1 MSDQGVPTGILSD
14 EARPSA
20 ASSSPEAFAS
30 AIDRRHE
37 ASRSVVLRYR
47 NAVRLEPDDEQDTRL
62 KALFERTSI
71 AEGLRVFPL
80 FTHRDVEIDVLD
92 ETSLMGTRTL
102 KSIDGCVTTAQCL
115 LRGHRRVV
123 FESGGNTG
131 TALTVYGTRAG
142 LDTFFFVPAEN
153 LPLLDGKAFA
163 SATAH
168 VIAVDD
174 PREVKPAAAAFAARH
189 GLARVPVL
197 DWRLQASTFVGCFVL
212 EHLLACEPYDVL
224 AQSISGAFSPV
235 GIYRMIGKYREKIGR
250 LPAFLGV
257 QQAANCPM
265 VRAWKAGTD
274 AAAVEPV
281 ESTAELLA
289 KVMYDGNPGTY
300 GTFGPLRRILV
311 ETGGDLTTIDR
322 EDFRWGLWADVGGK
336 TVLDHLAE
344 HGVLIT
350 LREGEVLEKAGLM
363 ALAGTLR
370 EIESG
375 RIAPGSRVLVCVTGG
390 TARPEGIVAATR
402 WADEEMEDRRD

>member
-1 MSDQGVPTGILSD
+1 MSDLGAPIGTLSK
-14 EARPSA
+14 EALLSA
-20 ASSSPEAFAS
+20 ASSSPEAFAG

-47 NAVRLEPDDEQDTRL
+47 NAVRLEPEDEQDTRL
-62 KALFERTSI
+62 KALLERTSI

-80 FTHRDVEIDVLD
+80 FTHREVEIDVLD
-92 ETSLMGTRTL
+92 ETTLMCTRTL

-142 LDTFFFVPAEN
+142 LETFFFLPAEN

-163 SATAH
+163 SGMAR

-174 PREVKPAAAAFAARH
+174 PRQVKAAAAAFAARH
-189 GLARVPVL
+189 GLARIPVL
-197 DWRLQASTFVGCFVL
+197 DWRLQASSFVGCFVL
-212 EHLLACEPYDVL
+212 EHLLSCEPYDVL
-224 AQSISGAFSPV
+224 AQSISAAFSPV
-235 GIYRMIGKYREKIGR
+235 GIYRIIGPHRERIGR
-250 LPAFLGV
+250 LPAFMGV

-265 VRAWKAGTD
+265 VRAWRAGTET
-274 AAAVEPV
+274 APAEPV
-281 ESTAELLA
+281 DSTAGLLA
-289 KVMYDGNPGTY
+289 RVMYDGNPGTY
-300 GTFGPLRRILV
+300 GTFGPLRRILI
-311 ETGGDLTTIDR
+311 ETAGDLTTIDR
-322 EDFRWGLWADVGGK
+322 EDFRRELWADVGGK

-344 HGVLIT
+344 RGVLVT
-350 LREGEVLEKAGLM
+350 LREGKVLEKAGLM

-390 TARPEGIVAATR
+390 TARPEGPVAATR
-402 WADEEMEDRRD
+402 WADEMEDGCG

>member
-1 MSDQGVPTGILSD
+1 MSDLGAPIGTLSK
-14 EARPSA
+14 EALLSA
-20 ASSSPEAFAS
+20 ASSSPEAFAG

-47 NAVRLEPDDEQDTRL
+47 NAVRLEPEDEQDTRL
-62 KALFERTSI
+62 KALLERTSI

-80 FTHRDVEIDVLD
+80 FTHREVEIDVLD
-92 ETSLMGTRTL
+92 ETTLMCTRTL

-142 LDTFFFVPAEN
+142 LETFFFLPAEN

-163 SATAH
+163 SGMAR

-174 PREVKPAAAAFAARH
+174 PRQVKAAAAAFAARH
-189 GLARVPVL
+189 GLARIPVL
-197 DWRLQASTFVGCFVL
+197 DWRLQASSFVGCFVL
-212 EHLLACEPYDVL
+212 EHLLSCEPYDVL
-224 AQSISGAFSPV
+224 AQSISAAFSPV
-235 GIYRMIGKYREKIGR
+235 GIYRIIGPHRERIGR
-250 LPAFLGV
+250 LPAFMGV

-265 VRAWKAGTD
+265 VRAWRAGTET
-274 AAAVEPV
+274 APAEPV
-281 ESTAELLA
+281 DSTAGLLA
-289 KVMYDGNPGTY
+289 RVMYDGNPGTY
-300 GTFGPLRRILV
+300 GTFGPLRRILI
-311 ETGGDLTTIDR
+311 ETAGDLTTIDR
-322 EDFRWGLWADVGGK
+322 EDFRRELWADVGGK

-344 HGVLIT
+344 RGVLVT
-350 LREGEVLEKAGLM
+350 LREGKVLEKAGLM

-390 TARPEGIVAATR
+390 TARPEGTVAATR
-402 WADEEMEDRRD
+402 WADEMEDGCG

>member
-1 MSDQGVPTGILSD
+1 MSDVGVPTEILS
-14 EARPSA
+14 ERAWPSA
-20 ASSSPEAFAS
+20 ASSSPEAFAD

-47 NAVRLEPDDEQDTRL
+47 NAVRLEQDDEQDTLL
-62 KALFERTSI
+62 KALLERTTI

-80 FTHRDVEIDVLD
+80 FTHREVEIDVLD
-92 ETSLMGTRTL
+92 ETTLMATRTL

-115 LRGHRRVV
+115 LRGHRRIV

-142 LDTFFFVPAEN
+142 FDTFFFLPAEN

-163 SATAH
+163 SPTAH

-174 PREVKPAAAAFAARH
+174 PREVKGAAAAFAARH
-189 GLARVPVL
+189 GLARVPIL

-235 GIYRMIGKYREKIGR
+235 GIYRMIGPHRERIGR

-265 VRAWKAGTD
+265 VRAWRAGTE
-274 AAAVEPV
+274 AAAAEPV
-281 ESTAELLA
+281 ESTAGLLA

-300 GTFGPLRRILV
+300 GTFVPLRRLLL
-311 ETGGDLTTIDR
+311 ESAGDLTTIDR
-322 EDFRWGLWADVGGK
+322 EDFRRELWAQIGGK
-336 TVLDHLAE
+336 SVLDHLAE
-344 HGVLIT
+344 RGVIVT

-370 EIESG
+370 EIEAG
-375 RIAPGSRVLVCVTGG
+375 RIAPGGRVLVCVTGG
-390 TARPEGIVAATR
+390 TARPEGAVTATR
-402 WADEEMEDRRD
+402 WADEELKGRRD